1 MNRFRSRLTLSLAV
15 AGLVVSA
22 CGNSEHFRSDG
33 WKTGDQR
40 HRGRMVR
47 DLIGSHVLVG
57 KSKAMVADLLG
68 PSDSEDPAST
78 HQIYIVDLGH
88 KFGSRPW
95 LYQLHVEF
103 SGDPP
108 VVAKVWYAD

>member
-1 MNRFRSRLTLSLAV
+1 MFRSPLTLILAV
-15 AGLVVSA
+15 AVLLASA

-33 WKTGDQR
+33 WKAGDQR
-40 HRGRMVR
+40 QRGHMVR
-47 DLIGSHVLVG
+47 DLVGSQVLLG
-57 KSKAMVADLLG
+57 KSRSMVADLLG
-68 PSDSEDPAST
+68 PSDSEDQTSPD
-78 HQIYIVDLGH
+78 QMYMVDLGH

-108 VVAKVWYAD
+108 VVARVWYAD